1 MFHQGSMS
9 FHTQNEIFENEKNT
23 SISAFEV
30 DVMLSVI
37 RMMEGYMQLTHFF

>member
-1 MFHQGSMS
+1 MS
-9 FHTQNEIFENEKNT
+9 FHTKNEIFENENEKNT

-37 RMMEGYMQLTHFF
+37 RMMEGLHATNSFF

>member
-1 MFHQGSMS
+1 MS
-9 FHTQNEIFENEKNT
+9 FHTKNEIFENEKNT

-37 RMMEGYMQLTHFF
+37 RMMEGLHATNSFF